1 MNTQNLLKIIFG
13 CMIGCSLII
22 AVLFEGNFLPSG
34 ILVGNSQ
41 QEFFCTLF
49 MELLTICMIPLALR
63 LIRSGSKTVMRD
75 QDALYIWYRKRA
87 VQRVLMMGLP
97 LFVNTLL
104 YYLFMNVTFGYMAL
118 ILLICM
124 FFIIPTQARYLKE
137 MGYYS
142 VQVGEIDE

>member
-1 MNTQNLLKIIFG
+1 MNTQNLLKVIFG
-13 CMIGCSLII
+13 CMIGCSLIV

-49 MELLTICMIPLALR
+49 MELLTICTIPLALR
-63 LIRSGSKTVMRD
+63 LIRSGSKVVMRD

-87 VQRVLMMGLP
+87 VLRVMMIGLP

-142 VQVGEIDE
+142 VQVEEIDE

>member
-13 CMIGCSLII
+13 SMIGCSLII

-49 MELLTICMIPLALR
+49 MELLTICMIPLVLR

>member
-104 YYLFMNVTFGYMAL
+104 YYLFMNVTFGYMVL

>member
-13 CMIGCSLII
+13 SMIGCSLIV

-63 LIRSGSKTVMRD
+63 LIRSGSKTVVRD

-87 VQRVLMMGLP
+87 VLRVMMIGLP

>member
-87 VQRVLMMGLP
+87 VQRMLMMGLP

>member
-1 MNTQNLLKIIFG
+1 MNTQNLLKVIFG
-13 CMIGCSLII
+13 CMIGCSLIV

-34 ILVGNSQ
+34 ILVGISQ

-49 MELLTICMIPLALR
+49 MELLTIYMIPLALR

-87 VQRVLMMGLP
+87 VLRVMMMGLP

>member
-41 QEFFCTLF
+41 QEFFCILF